1 MAAAQLTEVLEDLCF
16 RFIVNC
22 PKEDLE
28 SFEVRAASH
37 PPHTAHPPSTQRL
50 CFQIELAHWF
60 YEDHYRELDKTLPPL
75 GWKEFAK
82 KSAPMPPVAPSL
94 TPRSLPCVRL
104 AAAVR
109 EQAG

>member
-1 MAAAQLTEVLEDLCF
+1 MAAAPLTEVLEDLCF

-28 SFEVRAASH
+28 SFEVRAPLH
-37 PPHTAHPPSTQRL
+37 PRAAHPASQRL

-82 KSAPMPPVAPSL
+82 KSAPMPWCPSL
-94 TPRSLPCVRL
+94 TTRSLPCMRL
-104 AAAVR
+104 AAAVC
-109 EQAG
+109 Q